1 MAVSD
6 PPTTDDAADAM
17 ADNTTAARPFRRR
30 LPLIAAVVL
39 LAVLL
44 LGDDARQL
52 VDHARAVRWLD
63 RAEEALL
70 EDDFDAALANVER
83 AFDYVPDEKPHAYY
97 ARAQIRLQ
105 AGDLPGALADYN
117 AVIERAPNFAA
128 AYEGRAEVQ
137 RRLGRHREAIEDLNR
152 AVALSP
158 ASDPLPLNHRA
169 YCRALAG
176 VELPQALAD
185 IERALELSE
194 HPEAALLDT
203 RGFIHY
209 RRGNLDA
216 ARDDMALAVA
226 LTEAFIQKLREAPHY
241 QLLSPERRARWD
253 RLLDENLAVMLHHRG
268 LIRQALGQED
278 LARRDQERA
287 AELGFDPERGVE

>member
-1 MAVSD
+1 MSVSD
-6 PPTTDDAADAM
+6 SSTTDDAAAPPEE
-17 ADNTTAARPFRRR
+17 AATSPHPLRRR
-30 LPLIAAVVL
+30 LPLIAAVAL

-52 VDHARAVRWLD
+52 ADHARAVWWLD
-63 RAEEALL
+63 RAEEKLL
-70 EDDFDAALANVER
+70 EDDFDAALANIER
-83 AFDYVPDEKPHAYY
+83 AFEHVPDEKPHAYY
-97 ARAQIRLQ
+97 ARAQVRLQ
-105 AGDLPGALADYN
+105 AGDLHGALADYD

-128 AYEGRAEVQ
+128 AYGGRAEAK
-137 RRLGRHREAIEDLNR
+137 RRLGMDREAIEDLNR

-158 ASDPLPLNHRA
+158 AGDPLPLNHRA

-176 VELPQALAD
+176 VELPLALAD

-209 RRGNLDA
+209 QLGNLDA
-216 ARDDMALAVA
+216 ARDDMARAIA
-226 LTEAFIQKLREAPHY
+226 LTEALLQELRETPQYQRLAPA
-241 QLLSPERRARWD
+241 RRARWD

-268 LIRQALGQED
+268 LIRQARGQED
-278 LARRDQERA
+278 LAQQDQKRA
-287 AELGFDPERGVE
+287 KELGFAPERGVE